1 MGAPTSWGAGARR
14 PVTYQ
19 VRAQVVPSP
28 ATPLQ
33 NAAGH
38 ILRSSVTDSYH
49 PIGSPFMRST
59 MSRTRL
65 SAVVSAC
72 AAISALTGKLV
83 ITPRGSQE
91 PIWKTG
97 VPK

>member
-1 MGAPTSWGAGARR
+1 
-14 PVTYQ
+14 
-19 VRAQVVPSP
+19 
-28 ATPLQ
+28 
-33 NAAGH
+33 
-38 ILRSSVTDSYH
+38 
-49 PIGSPFMRST
+49 